1 MIEALGLEIATIKKS
16 GGSTTVELF
25 NGTLVSESNGTY
37 IYRFPLKEE
46 LQLRDDT
53 PIRIHFGQQ
62 ETDGS
67 IVSVGEGVLVLALEE
82 NLGTRL
88 PHVRLI
94 ADDSFLVE
102 RLRDRLQQVQSG
114 EARFNMA
121 AASRVIGASPIKP
134 GKAQVSR
141 RILDGKPPLNEQQV
155 EAVSLSLA
163 GDTTFVWGPPGTGKT
178 TVLARIMEAHYFT
191 GRSVLLVSNTN
202 IAVDTAMEKIAE
214 RLKTEPEFQTGAVL
228 RFGPVVK
235 EELRQKFGDQVILDN
250 VVARLSQSLQQEL
263 SVAQAEAL
271 RLSHTVQQL
280 RDMIRQHEQA
290 ASIEAELKREQD
302 SQARLGSQL
311 QDLTNQL
318 QTHAVVLQRLRHDLE
333 RASTMGTV
341 RRFFS
346 GLNLERLRQH
356 IAQTEMQQR
365 TMSDARRAAESE
377 YASTESNI
385 QRLEAQIR
393 DLSSRIR
400 DLPPLD
406 QCKARLASADNRSKG
421 LEQRIAELQKQIE
434 QVRQEVLNRCRI
446 LATTVY
452 RTYLKG
458 QVERQFDVVV
468 IDEASMLMLPMSFY
482 AAGLTLQ
489 SVTVAGDFRQ
499 LPAIVLSNEPHAVDW
514 LKTDVFCKAGI
525 PQQVATK
532 QLPPHLAALR
542 VQYRMREAICQVT
555 NELFYSD
562 HRLSTDASVDLREAS
577 RLPLGRSPLLY
588 VDTASLHPWASMK
601 LGTYSRYNL
610 LHALLTKKMVVHL
623 SERNYLRADDTSNEQ
638 IGVVAPYSAQ
648 TRLIQAF
655 LEDALGQQF
664 RHFAAT
670 VHRFQGN
677 EKDTMLVD
685 LTDSTGCRLG
695 KFMKGIAVEDDGSR
709 LLNVAISRARDH
721 VVLIANFEYLRKRA
735 PNNGIVIKLLN
746 LFETHGTALD
756 IETILPLG
764 DEDWLDGLHKIISP
778 NIELTDDQ
786 WGVFSEATFYP
797 AFARDLESAK
807 KSIVILSP
815 FLTSRGV
822 GRWANYFHVAL
833 QRDIPIRIVTR
844 PSAEFGGASE
854 EEINET
860 FEKLRELGVVV
871 DLRGR
876 MHEKVAIIDE
886 KIAWHGSLNILSHR
900 DTSELMIRLTGTAA
914 CQRLIDLISPLIQR
928 RRDAAGVPSDSEN
941 PLCSKCDAPTVL
953 YDGRYG
959 VYFECPRCKV
969 KIDPRHQPSKR
980 KGDKPPMQGN
990 HDTSTRDKVETGHP
1004 CPRPNCNGQMVER
1017 RGRFGPFLGCSNF
1030 PKCRKTQ
1037 PF

>member
-1 MIEALGLEIATIKKS
+1 MSDQVERINDRQSLFLMIEALGLEIAAIKKS

-25 NGTLVSESNGTY
+25 HGTCVSESNGNY
-37 IYRFPLKEE
+37 IYRFPLNEE

-53 PIRIHFGQQ
+53 PIRIRFGQQ
-62 ETDGS
+62 EVDGS
-67 IVSVGEGVLVLALEE
+67 IVSVGEGVIVLALEE
-82 NLGTRL
+82 NLGPRL
-88 PHVRLI
+88 PYVRLVV
-94 ADDSFLVE
+94 DDSFLVE

-114 EARFNMA
+114 EAGFNMV

-141 RILDGKPPLNEQQV
+141 RILDGKPPLNEEQI

-178 TVLARIMEAHYFT
+178 TVLARIVEAHYFA

-202 IAVDTAMEKIAE
+202 IAVDTALEKIAE
-214 RLKTEPEFQTGAVL
+214 RLKAEPEFHAGAAL

-235 EELRQKFGDQVILDN
+235 EELRQRFGDQVILEN

-263 SVAQAEAL
+263 SAARSEVS

-280 RDMIRQHEQA
+280 RDIIRQHEQA
-290 ASIEAELKREQD
+290 ASATAELQRGQE
-302 SQARLGSQL
+302 SQARLKNQL
-311 QDLTNQL
+311 QNLTNQL
-318 QTHAVVLQRLRHDLE
+318 QAHTADLQRLRHDLE
-333 RASTMGTV
+333 RSSTMGAV

-346 GLNLERLRQH
+346 GLNPERLRQH
-356 IAQTEMQQR
+356 IAHTEIQQR
-365 TMSDARRAAESE
+365 ATSDARQAADSE
-377 YASTESNI
+377 YASVGSTI
-385 QRLEAQIR
+385 QRLDAQLR
-393 DLSSRIR
+393 DLSGRIR
-400 DLPPLD
+400 DLPSLD
-406 QCKARLASADNRSKG
+406 QCKARLTSADNRSKE
-421 LEQRIAELQKQIE
+421 LEQRIAELQQQIE
-434 QVRQEVLNRCRI
+434 QVRQEVLQRCRI

-482 AAGLTLQ
+482 AAGLALQ

-499 LPAIVLSNEPHAVDW
+499 LPAIVMSNERLAVDW

-525 PQQVATK
+525 PQQVATER
-532 QLPPHLAALR
+532 LPSYLAALR

-562 HRLSTDASVDLREAS
+562 HRLSTHASVNRREPS
-577 RLPLGRSPLLY
+577 RLSLGHSQLLY
-588 VDTASLHPWASMK
+588 VDTAPLHPWASMK

-610 LHALLTKKMVVHL
+610 LHALLIKKMIVHL
-623 SERNYLRADDTSNEQ
+623 SGSGYLRADDTGNEQ
-638 IGVVAPYSAQ
+638 IGAVAPYSAQ
-648 TRLIQAF
+648 TRLMQAL
-655 LEDALGQQF
+655 LEDALGQQC
-664 RHFAAT
+664 RYFAAT

-721 VVLIANFEYLRKRA
+721 VVLIANFAHLRKRA
-735 PNNGIVIKLLN
+735 PDNGIVIKLLD
-746 LFETHGTALD
+746 LFEELGAALD
-756 IETILPLG
+756 LDTILPLG
-764 DEDWLDGLHKIISP
+764 DKDWIDGLHKIIPP

-786 WGVFSEATFYP
+786 WGAFSEATFYP
-797 AFARDLESAK
+797 AFARDLESVE

-822 GRWANYFHVAL
+822 GRWVNYFHAAL

-844 PSAEFGGASE
+844 PSAEFGGAPE
-854 EEINET
+854 AEVTET
-860 FEKLRELGVVV
+860 LEKLRELGIVV

-876 MHEKVAIIDE
+876 MHEKIAIIDE

-900 DTSELMIRLTGTAA
+900 DTSESMLRLTGTAA
-914 CQRLIDLISPLIQR
+914 CQRLLDLISPSIR
-928 RRDAAGVPSDSEN
+928 RRGEAWAPLDAEN
-941 PLCSKCDAPTVL
+941 PLCDECHAPTIL
-953 YDGRYG
+953 YNGRYG
-959 VYFECPRCKV
+959 VYFRCPRCA
-969 KIDPRHQPSKR
+969 
-980 KGDKPPMQGN
+980 
-990 HDTSTRDKVETGHP
+990 DTGRP
-1004 CPRPNCNGQMVER
+1004 CPRPACNGRLVKR
-1017 RGRFGPFLGCSNF
+1017 NGRFGPFLGCSNF
-1030 PKCRKTQ
+1030 PQCCETQ
-1037 PF
+1037 DL